1 MQINEAEHDVE
12 TSDTDN
18 FACLDKD
25 LCRLT
30 TTTAAGNIMRAMKTT
45 RRRLI
50 QTAAVA
56 ASVSTA
62 AANSGI
68 TAATKSS
75 LYASLG
81 VKPVINGVGVVTV
94 LGGSIMPPEVIRA
107 MEEASRFFIPLPE
120 LEKKVGAR
128 IAELLKAPAAMVT
141 CGAASAITVG
151 TAACLSQGDPAKLR
165 QLPNRDGIKYEVI
178 QQKSHRSGYEH
189 QMELCG
195 AKVVTVETREELE
208 AAINERT
215 GMMFFLNK
223 AEHNGRIG
231 SDEFVKIG
239 KARGVPTM
247 NDAASDATPKEN
259 LWKYTAQ
266 GFDLVIFSGGKA
278 LRGPQSSGLLLG
290 RQDLIDAAFP
300 AMSPF
305 GGIGRGMKVGKEEL
319 CGLLAAVERYLKVDH
334 EAEYEELE
342 ARVASIRAALK
353 GIRGVETERH
363 VPAIANE
370 VPHVKVQWDESARG
384 LTAQKVVEALQASDP
399 PIHVQR
405 PGNGQLLISVWM
417 MRGGEHAIVGRRLR
431 EILSA

>member
-1 MQINEAEHDVE
+1 
-12 TSDTDN
+12 
-18 FACLDKD
+18 
-25 LCRLT
+25 
-30 TTTAAGNIMRAMKTT
+30 MKLT

-50 QTAAVA
+50 QTAAISPATAVA
-56 ASVSTA
+56 AKTTSLSA
-62 AANSGI
+62 SSP
-68 TAATKSS
+68 SS

-107 MEEASRFFIPLPE
+107 MEEASRYFIPLPE

-165 QLPNRDGIKYEVI
+165 QLPNREGIRFEVI

-195 AKVVTVETREELE
+195 AKIITVETRQELDG
-208 AAINERT
+208 AINERT

-223 AEHNGRIG
+223 GEPDGKIKA
-231 SDEFVKIG
+231 DEFVKIG
-239 KARGVPTM
+239 KQRGVPTM

-259 LWKYTAQ
+259 LWKYTKL

-278 LRGPQSSGLLLG
+278 LRGPQASGLLLG
-290 RQDLIDAAFP
+290 RKDLIEASLP

-319 CGLLAAVERYLKVDH
+319 CGVLAAVERYLKVDH
-334 EAEYEELE
+334 EAEYRELE
-342 ARVASIRAALK
+342 ERVASIRTALK
-353 GIRGVETERH
+353 GISGIQADRH
-363 VPAIANE
+363 VPVIANE
-370 VPHVKVQWDESARG
+370 VPHVTVQWDESGRG
-384 LTAQKVVEALQASDP
+384 LSSQQVIERLLAGDP

-405 PGNGQLLISVWM
+405 PGKGQLLISVWM
-417 MRGGEHAIVGRRLR
+417 MRGDEHKIVGRRLR
-431 EILSA
+431 EIFSA

>member
-1 MQINEAEHDVE
+1 
-12 TSDTDN
+12 
-18 FACLDKD
+18 
-25 LCRLT
+25 
-30 TTTAAGNIMRAMKTT
+30 MKPT
-45 RRRLI
+45 RRRLL
-50 QTAAVA
+50 QSAAFSPAAVA
-56 ASVSTA
+56 AA
-62 AANSGI
+62 ATTGI
-68 TAATKSS
+68 TASSPSS

-94 LGGSIMPPEVIRA
+94 LGGSIMPPEVIHA
-107 MEEASRFFIPLPE
+107 MEEASRYFIPLPE
-120 LEKKVGAR
+120 LQKKVGAR

-151 TAACLSQGDPAKLR
+151 TAACLSQGDTAKLR
-165 QLPNRDGIKYEVI
+165 QLPNRDGIRFEVI

-195 AKVVTVETREELE
+195 AKIVSVETRKELE
-208 AAINERT
+208 AAISEKT

-223 AEHNGRIG
+223 AEPNGEIK
-231 SDEFVKIG
+231 SDEFVRIG
-239 KARGVPTM
+239 KDRGVPTM

-259 LWKYTAQ
+259 LWKYTKQ

-278 LRGPQSSGLLLG
+278 LRGPQASGLLFG
-290 RQDLIDAAFP
+290 RKDLIEACLP

-334 EAEYEELE
+334 QAEWRELE
-342 ARVASIRAALK
+342 ARVTSIRGALK
-353 GIRGVETERH
+353 GISGVHTDRH

-370 VPHVKVQWDESARG
+370 VPHVMVRWDESTRG
-384 LTAQKVVEALQASDP
+384 LSSQQVIEKLLTGDP

-405 PGNGQLLISVWM
+405 PGQGELLISVWM
-417 MRGGEHAIVGRRLR
+417 MRGDEHKLVGRRLR

>member
-1 MQINEAEHDVE
+1 
-12 TSDTDN
+12 
-18 FACLDKD
+18 
-25 LCRLT
+25 
-30 TTTAAGNIMRAMKTT
+30 MKLT
-45 RRRLI
+45 RRRLL

-56 ASVSTA
+56 PATATA
-62 AANSGI
+62 ANVTNLSASSP
-68 TAATKSS
+68 SS

-107 MEEASRFFIPLPE
+107 MEEASRYFIPLPE

-128 IAELLKAPAAMVT
+128 IAELLQAPAAMVT
-141 CGAASAITVG
+141 CGAASAIAVG

-165 QLPNRDGIKYEVI
+165 QLPNREGIRFEVI

-195 AKVVTVETREELE
+195 AKIVAVETRQELE
-208 AAINERT
+208 GAINERT

-223 AEHNGRIG
+223 GEPDGQIKSA
-231 SDEFVKIG
+231 EFVQIG
-239 KARGVPTM
+239 KQRGVPTM

-259 LWKYTAQ
+259 LWKYTKL

-290 RQDLIDAAFP
+290 RKALIEASLP

-334 EAEYEELE
+334 DAEYRELE

-353 GIRGVETERH
+353 GVSGVTTDRH
-363 VPAIANE
+363 VPIIANE
-370 VPHVKVQWDESARG
+370 VPHITVQWDESARG
-384 LTAQKVVEALQASDP
+384 LTSQQVTEGLLAADP

-405 PGNGQLLISVWM
+405 PGKGQLLISVWM
-417 MRGGEHAIVGRRLR
+417 MRGDEHKIVGRRLR
-431 EILSA
+431 KILG

>member
-1 MQINEAEHDVE
+1 
-12 TSDTDN
+12 
-18 FACLDKD
+18 
-25 LCRLT
+25 
-30 TTTAAGNIMRAMKTT
+30 MRPT
-45 RRRLI
+45 RRRVL
-50 QTAAVA
+50 QTAAL
-56 ASVSTA
+56 TPA
-62 AANSGI
+62 AAAAATSGI
-68 TAATKSS
+68 TASSPSS

-94 LGGSIMPPEVIRA
+94 LGGSIMPPEVTRA

-128 IAELLKAPAAMVT
+128 IAELLQAPAAMVT

-178 QQKSHRSGYEH
+178 QQKTHRSGYEH

-195 AKVVTVETREELE
+195 AKIVSVETRKELE

-223 AEHNGRIG
+223 ADPNGQIK
-231 SDEFVKIG
+231 SDEFIKIG
-239 KARGVPTM
+239 KERGIPTM

-259 LWKYTAQ
+259 LWKYTKQ

-278 LRGPQSSGLLLG
+278 LRGPQSTGLLLG
-290 RQDLIDAAFP
+290 RKDLIDASYP

-319 CGLLAAVERYLKVDH
+319 CGVLAAVERYLKVDH
-334 EAEYEELE
+334 AAEYRELE
-342 ARVASIRAALK
+342 ARVTSIRSALK
-353 GIRGVETERH
+353 GVAGVETDRH
-363 VPAIANE
+363 VPVIANE
-370 VPHVKVQWDESARG
+370 VPHVTVQWDETARG
-384 LTAQKVVEALQASDP
+384 LSAQQVSEKLLSGDP

-405 PGNGQLLISVWM
+405 PGKGQLLISVWM
-417 MRGGEHAIVGRRLR
+417 MRGDEHKVVGRRLR
-431 EILSA
+431 EIFSA